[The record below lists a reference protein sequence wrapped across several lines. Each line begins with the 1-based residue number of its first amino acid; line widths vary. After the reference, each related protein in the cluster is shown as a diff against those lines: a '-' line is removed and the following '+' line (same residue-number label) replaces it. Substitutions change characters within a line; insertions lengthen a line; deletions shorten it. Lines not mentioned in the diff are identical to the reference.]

1 MSPPKKSRILVV
13 DDERDMRWLLAE
25 VLRAQGFEVATAE
38 DGQGALERVQ
48 VEAPA
53 AVILDLRMPG
63 LDGME
68 TLTKL
73 KAIAPQVPVIML
85 TAYGNIPAAVQ
96 AMRLGAYDYLSKPF
110 HNDDIVLTVG
120 RALERQA
127 LLAEVETLRS
137 QLGEGGSLK
146 ELMGPSQEIQK
157 VVQGVNQVASSTF
170 TVLIQGETG
179 TGKELVARAIHQ
191 QSARC
196 EKPFIALDCG
206 AIPETLIESE
216 LFGYEKGAFTG
227 ADRKKEGHFQLAEG
241 GSLFLDEI
249 SNLPLPTQSKLLRVL
264 QERQVRPLGGKRAIP
279 VDVRILAASN
289 VSLEAEMR
297 AGRFRQDLY
306 YRLNEFTLNL
316 PPLRE
321 RQEDILYLAKRFL
334 EEACMELR
342 RPVHGISEEAAQ
354 LVLRHS
360 WQGNAREL
368 RNAIRQAVLL
378 SPDVIRPDHLVALG
392 AGGLV
397 APSAGEPSPGLAG
410 VSLRE
415 ASEKAAALAERQA
428 ILRALQAT
436 RGNKSEAARLL
447 RTDFKTLH
455 LKMKRY
461 GISTRDL

>member
-1 MSPPKKSRILVV
+1 MSPRKKSRILVV

-38 DGQGALERVQ
+38 DGQGALERVR

-96 AMRLGAYDYLSKPF
+96 AMRLGAYDYLTKPF

-157 VVQGVNQVASSTF
+157 VVQGVNQVAGSTF

-191 QSARC
+191 QSASPA
-196 EKPFIALDCG
+196 EFASPSLGKIVMTSGSYSSSG
-206 AIPETLIESE
+206 APM
-216 LFGYEKGAFTG
+216 A
-227 ADRKKEGHFQLAEG
+227 
-241 GSLFLDEI
+241 I
-249 SNLPLPTQSKLLRVL
+249 SPMSPASSDGLQSW
-264 QERQVRPLGGKRAIP
+264 
-279 VDVRILAASN
+279 
-289 VSLEAEMR
+289 
-297 AGRFRQDLY
+297 
-306 YRLNEFTLNL
+306 T
-316 PPLRE
+316 
-321 RQEDILYLAKRFL
+321 
-334 EEACMELR
+334 
-342 RPVHGISEEAAQ
+342 
-354 LVLRHS
+354 
-360 WQGNAREL
+360 
-368 RNAIRQAVLL
+368 
-378 SPDVIRPDHLVALG
+378 
-392 AGGLV
+392 
-397 APSAGEPSPGLAG
+397 
-410 VSLRE
+410 
-415 ASEKAAALAERQA
+415 
-428 ILRALQAT
+428 
-436 RGNKSEAARLL
+436 
-447 RTDFKTLH
+447 
-455 LKMKRY
+455 
-461 GISTRDL
+461 

>member
-1 MSPPKKSRILVV
+1 MAKILVV
-13 DDERDMRWLLAE
+13 DDEPDMRFLLSGILE
-25 VLRAQGFEVATAE
+25 AQGFEVVLAE
-38 DGQGALERVQ
+38 DGGVALERVRMA
-48 VEAPA
+48 APSA
-53 AVILDLRMPG
+53 ILLDLKMPKLG
-63 LDGME
+63 GME
-68 TLTKL
+68 TLGKL

-85 TAYGNIPAAVQ
+85 TAYGDIPTVVQ
-96 AMRLGAYDYLSKPF
+96 AMRLGAYDYLTKPF
-110 HNDDIVLTVG
+110 HNDDIVLTVR
-120 RALERQA
+120 RALERQE
-127 LLAEVETLRS
+127 LLAEVEALRAR
-137 QLGEGGSLK
+137 LVEGGSLR
-146 ELMGPSQEIQK
+146 ELMGQSREIQK
-157 VVQGVNQVASSTF
+157 VIQQLTQVAGSPF
-170 TVLIQGETG
+170 TVIIQGETG

-191 QSARC
+191 QSARR

-264 QERQVRPLGGKRAIP
+264 QERQVRPLGGKRAVPI
-279 VDVRILAASN
+279 DVRIIAASN
-289 VSLEAEMR
+289 VSLETEMR
-297 AGRFRQDLY
+297 GGRFRPDLY
-306 YRLNEFTLNL
+306 YRLNEFSINL

-342 RPVHGISEEAAQ
+342 RACHGISEEAAQ
-354 LVLRHS
+354 LLLRHS

-378 SPDVIRPDHLVALG
+378 SPNVIRPDHLVTLA

-397 APSAGEPSPGLAG
+397 APLDEEPSPGLAG
-410 VSLRE
+410 LSLRE
-415 ASEKAAALAERQA
+415 AREKAAAQAERQV
-428 ILRALQAT
+428 ILRALQAA
-436 RGNKSEAARLL
+436 RGNKSKAARLL
-447 RTDFKTLH
+447 RTDYKTLY